1 VAVSDGVLLLRHG
14 ASTWNAERRIQG
26 QGDPPLTD
34 EGRLQA
40 HAAAVALREFALTRI
55 IASDLQR
62 AAETA
67 RIIAAALGLELRFD
81 QRWRERDVGA
91 WTGMT
96 RGEIRA
102 RWPDSQSRRGL
113 LGSAEIGGED
123 DATFSQ
129 RVRSALGDAI
139 AGAGGAGL
147 LVVTHRRVIK
157 QFAPTLRPA
166 NCEIVP
172 LPAGAWRQN

>member
-1 VAVSDGVLLLRHG
+1 LSDGVLLLRHG
-14 ASTWNAERRIQG
+14 ASTWNAKRRIQG

-34 EGRLQA
+34 EGRRQA
-40 HAAAVALREFALTRI
+40 HAAALALREFALTHI
-55 IASDLQR
+55 VASDLRR

-67 RIIAAALGLELRFD
+67 RIVAGELGLQVRFD
-81 QRWRERDVGA
+81 PRWRERDVGA

-96 RGEIRA
+96 RDEIHA
-102 RWPDSQSRRGL
+102 RWPNSESRRAL

-123 DATFSQ
+123 DSAFSL
-129 RVRSALGDAI
+129 RVRGALADAV

-157 QFAPTLRPA
+157 HLAPTIRPA

-172 LPAGAWRQN
+172 LPADALRQA